1 MTDRPVNLRLDEQ
14 LCFALYAALGS
25 VTRSYR
31 PLLAQIGL
39 TVHPRLGAVRGQLH
53 RGPVAGLN
61 DPDIGA
67 ARGMSPAP

>member
-14 LCFALYAALGS
+14 LCSALYAALGS

-39 TVHPRLGAVRGQLH
+39 TLHLSLGAVRGQLH
-53 RGPVAGLN
+53 RGPGRWAEQSRHRR
-61 DPDIGA
+61 GA
-67 ARGMSPAP
+67 RH